1 MTKILLLDSNSLI
14 NRAYYALPPLANR
27 QGVFTNAVY
36 GYLSMLAKLINDHKP
51 THIAA
56 IFDLKAPTFRHKMYD
71 LYKATR
77 KPMQPELASQL
88 PILKELLE
96 ALGVKI
102 LTKEGYEA
110 DDIIGTLAK
119 RFDEDTIIV
128 SGDRD
133 VLQLVD
139 DNTCVFN
146 TKRGVSDIKV
156 YDLLSLEEEGFTPK
170 KIIEYKA
177 LAGDHSDNIPGAP
190 GVGDKT
196 AINLLNTYGGL
207 DGIYLNIDQI
217 KGKLREKLIDNKD
230 IVYLSR
236 ELATINTDAPI
247 ECELS
252 DIIFEN
258 APKESFFTRLN
269 ELEIKSL
276 ASRFGKKEEKNN
288 DLPFNV
294 EDTPKKI
301 DIKIK
306 EISDFNDLVELL
318 NGDFSA
324 ISLNIGNNITFSFD
338 GNTEYIVHC
347 SESLFDLGIAFDDA
361 IMEFKKVLES
371 KEIIKIMFDV
381 KANMKFFKGYDI
393 TINLPYE
400 DVLLK
405 GYLLNST
412 NTIKS
417 VNDLLLPLGYE
428 NYISAGIYNIS
439 TTQDAD
445 IKKKELTSLYNDI
458 EKPLIEVLF
467 DMEEEGFTINLS
479 VLNALA
485 QKYTEEI
492 KALTE
497 KIYELAGTKFNINSP
512 QQMGNVLF
520 ERLGLPHGKKTKTGY
535 SVSADILEELDHP
548 IVTEILRYRQLSKL
562 HSTYIEGMRSV
573 MDKSGK
579 VHTVF
584 KQCLTA
590 TGRLSSTEPNLQNIP
605 NRTEEGREIRKMFVP
620 SEGNVLVTADYSQ
633 IELRLLAHFSEDPVL
648 IEAYNEGK
656 DIHSITASKIYG
668 VPLEDV
674 TKSMR
679 TSTKA
684 VNFGIIYG
692 ISAFGLAKNIGV
704 APWQAKEFVDKYFL
718 TYPCVRDY
726 MQSNADFARENYY
739 IKTLA
744 GRLRYFPELRSP
756 NKNIRNFGERAAM
769 NMPLQGSSAD
779 IIKIAMI
786 NVYNAL
792 KNGGFKAKLILQ
804 VHDELVIDC
813 PIKEMDAVKKLLQ
826 NEMEKAVTLKVPL
839 IADAKSGSDWYS
851 VD

>member
-14 NRAYYALPPLANR
+14 NRAFYALPPLANR

-36 GYLSMLAKLINDHKP
+36 GYLSMLAKLINDHNP

-56 IFDLKAPTFRHKMYD
+56 IFDVKAPTFRHKMYD

-88 PILKELLE
+88 PILKELLS

-139 DNTCVFN
+139 DNTRVFN

-156 YDLLSLEEEGFTPK
+156 YDLISLEEEGFTPK

-196 AINLLNTYGGL
+196 AMNLLDTYGGL

-217 KGKLREKLIDNKD
+217 KGKLREKLADNKD
-230 IVYLSR
+230 IVYLSK
-236 ELATINTDAPI
+236 ELATINTNAPI
-247 ECELS
+247 ECELD
-252 DIIFEN
+252 DIIFN
-258 APKESFFTRLN
+258 NTPKDEFFTRLN

-276 ASRFGKKEEKNN
+276 ASRFGKKEEAE
-288 DLPFNV
+288 DLPFPT
-294 EDTPKKI
+294 EEKLQKI
-301 DIKIK
+301 DINVE
-306 EISDFNDLVELL
+306 EISDFDDLVELL
-318 NGDFSA
+318 SSDYNT
-324 ISLNIGNNITFSFD
+324 ISLNIGSNITFSFD
-338 GNTEYIVHC
+338 GKTEYIVRC

-361 IMEFKKVLES
+361 VLEFKKVLES
-371 KEIIKIMFDV
+371 DKINKIMFDI
-381 KANMKFFKGYDI
+381 KANMKFFKGYGI
-393 TINLPYE
+393 KLSLPYE

-417 VNDLLLPLGYE
+417 VCDLLLPLGCE
-428 NYISAGIYNIS
+428 NYVSAGMYNVS
-439 TTQDAD
+439 ATQDVE
-445 IKKKELTSLYNDI
+445 IEKNKLTSLYNDV

-479 VLNALA
+479 VLNSLA

-497 KIYELAGTKFNINSP
+497 KIYELAGSKFNINSP
-512 QQMGNVLF
+512 QQMGIILF
-520 ERLGLPHGKKTKTGY
+520 EKLGLPHGKKTKTGY

-633 IELRLLAHFSEDPVL
+633 IELRLLAHFSLDPVL
-648 IEAYNEGK
+648 VEAYNEGK

-668 VPLEDV
+668 VPLEEV

-679 TSTKA
+679 SSTKA

-718 TYPCVRDY
+718 TYPYVRDY
-726 MQSNADFARENYY
+726 MQGNANFARENYY
-739 IKTLA
+739 IRTLA
-744 GRLRYFPELRSP
+744 GRIRYFPEFHSP
-756 NKNIRNFGERAAM
+756 NRNIRNFGERAAM

-786 NVYNAL
+786 NVHNAL
-792 KNGGFKAKLILQ
+792 KNGGYKAKLILQ

-813 PIKEMDAVKKLLQ
+813 PINEMDEVKKILQ

-839 IADAKSGSDWYS
+839 VAEAKSGSDWYS
-851 VD
+851 VE